1 MIALYT
7 YKRGAIVLIY
17 SLKDLIK
24 YNPVKWLCARGDG
37 KLSFWFC
44 GGGGTAKAVVK

>member
-1 MIALYT
+1 M
-7 YKRGAIVLIY
+7 VLIY

-37 KLSFWFC
+37 KLSFWLR
-44 GGGGTAKAVVK
+44 GGGGTAAKTVVK